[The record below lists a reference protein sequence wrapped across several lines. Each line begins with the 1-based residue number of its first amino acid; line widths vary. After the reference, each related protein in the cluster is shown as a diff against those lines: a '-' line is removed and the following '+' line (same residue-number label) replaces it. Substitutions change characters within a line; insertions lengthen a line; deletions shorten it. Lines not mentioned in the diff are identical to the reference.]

1 MIDQDIPPRPAWPA
15 TDEPSPWVI
24 AGPAN
29 AESREQVLAVARR
42 VADLPRVEAFSAVLW
57 RTGTHPGSFA
67 GVGQTGLGWLQ
78 AVKDETALK
87 TATEVAHPSH
97 VELSLD
103 SGIDILWIGART
115 TGNPLLVQEIARA
128 LRGCDLP
135 VMVKNPITSELG
147 LWLGAI
153 ERLQQAGINRV
164 VAIHRGFSIY
174 CETEYRDSPNWRIP
188 IELRLRFPE
197 LPLAC
202 DPSRIAGDRNR
213 VERVAQMALNLGI
226 SGLMIATHCDP
237 DQAVTDGKHQITPEA
252 LAILLQHLRPRK
264 AGIGTKPPE
273 IARIRSLIDEVDRR
287 LILDL
292 SERFALVD
300 EIGDIKRRNDIPVL
314 QLERWEDLLE
324 DHLARAE
331 GKGLDSRLIK
341 ALFELIHA
349 KAVELQL

>member
-1 MIDQDIPPRPAWPA
+1 MKDQDSLSRPAWPA
-15 TDEPSPWVI
+15 AHVPSPWVI
-24 AGPAN
+24 TGPAE

-42 VADLPRVEAFSAVLW
+42 VADLPHVLAFSTRLW
-57 RTGTHPGSFA
+57 KTGTDPNSSA
-67 GVGQTGLGWLQ
+67 GVGQTGLGWLR

-97 VELSLD
+97 VELCI
-103 SGIDILWIGART
+103 GGGVDILWIGART
-115 TGNPLLVQEIARA
+115 TANPPLVQEITAA
-128 LRGCDLP
+128 LSGCDLP

-147 LWLGAI
+147 LWLGAV
-153 ERLQQAGINRV
+153 ERLQQAGINRI
-164 VAIHRGFSIY
+164 VAIHRGFSVFR
-174 CETEYRDSPNWRIP
+174 ETEYRESPNWRIP
-188 IELRLRFPE
+188 IELKLRFPD

-202 DPSRIAGDRNR
+202 DPCRIARDGAS
-213 VERVAQMALNLGI
+213 VERIAQMALNLGV
-226 SGLMIATHCDP
+226 SGLMIATHCNP
-237 DQAVTDGKHQITPEA
+237 DQPLTATPQQITPET
-252 LAILLQHLRPRK
+252 LATLLQHLRPRR
-264 AGIGTKPPE
+264 AGTGDPPPE
-273 IARIRSLIDEVDRR
+273 IGRIRSLIDDVDRR

-300 EIGDIKRRNDIPVL
+300 EIGDIKRRHDIPVL

-349 KAVELQL
+349 RAVELQL